1 MKVLRYVLQAAN
13 CHLEKWHMNIDE
25 SLLADQLGGM
35 NEIAAILL
43 YVMSVDVES
52 AETDAFWCFN
62 EMMVAPWLHEP
73 QMATS
78 GGMLACCRKSYTT
91 F

>member
-1 MKVLRYVLQAAN
+1 MSYKVQIIPCKIGN
-13 CHLEKWHMNIDE
+13 MNIDE

-62 EMMVAPWLHEP
+62 EMMVVPWLQEP
-73 QMATS
+73 QMANS
-78 GGMLACCRKSYTT
+78 RGMLACCKKS
-91 F
+91 